1 MNTLEITQQIQ
12 QMQSQMSLTLDSP
25 KSVKLQV
32 KQISLLQKQLRTI
45 KKEVN
50 ANIRNINQEA
60 NQSGT
65 DSIVSVGLDIFGKH
79 KWAGRLRAETRR
91 AIEREKKFS
100 RQPYLEIKEAID
112 NLILEGDRL
121 KLLAEQYLINQQE

>member
-12 QMQSQMSLTLDSP
+12 QTQSQMSLTLDSP

-32 KQISLLQKQLRTI
+32 KQISLLQKQLRAI

-50 ANIRNINQEA
+50 GNIRNINQEA
-60 NQSGT
+60 SQSGI
-65 DSIVSVGLDIFGKH
+65 DSVVSVGLDIFGKH

-112 NLILEGDRL
+112 NLILEADRL
-121 KLLAEQYLINQQE
+121 KLLAEQYLINQ

>member
-12 QMQSQMSLTLDSP
+12 QTQSQMSLTLDSP

-32 KQISLLQKQLRTI
+32 KQISLLQKQLRAI

-50 ANIRNINQEA
+50 ANIRNINQQA
-60 NQSGT
+60 SQSAI
-65 DSIVSVGLDIFGKH
+65 DSVVSVGLDIFGKH

-112 NLILEGDRL
+112 NLILEADRL
-121 KLLAEQYLINQQE
+121 KLLAQQYLIKQ

>member
-12 QMQSQMSLTLDSP
+12 QMQSQMSLTLDNP

-32 KQISLLQKQLRTI
+32 KQISLLQKQLRAT

-50 ANIRNINQEA
+50 VNIRNINQEA
-60 NQSGT
+60 SQSGT

-91 AIEREKKFS
+91 AIEREKIIS

-112 NLILEGDRL
+112 NLILEGERL
-121 KLLAEQYLINQQE
+121 KLLAEQYLINQ